1 LPSFGLELAF
11 SITLSHNPS
20 SSALVALALA
30 PRKHLYRL
38 CFDTV
43 SSGSTPDILL
53 DNHIRRRKSC
63 SRLSEPNPRASAS
76 NVDMAINLVSRHRS
90 RNTINHGN
98 AELQGYLDE
107 DSDRCAMSLRSELRS
122 VETLLRL
129 SKRCLCPK
137 LKTHAEELHERR
149 VKLKD
154 ELTIRLEEKK
164 LWG

>member
-1 LPSFGLELAF
+1 
-11 SITLSHNPS
+11 
-20 SSALVALALA
+20 
-30 PRKHLYRL
+30 
-38 CFDTV
+38 
-43 SSGSTPDILL
+43 
-53 DNHIRRRKSC
+53 
-63 SRLSEPNPRASAS
+63 
-76 NVDMAINLVSRHRS
+76 MAINLVSRHRS

-98 AELQGYLDE
+98 ADLQGYLDE
-107 DSDRCAMSLRSELRS
+107 DSYRCAMSLRSELRS

-137 LKTHAEELHERR
+137 LKTHAEELQERR